1 MPPPRGY
8 ATFLLIIGL
17 AGAAGGVEGEQKI
30 AIIFIL
36 LFARLQLRLQL
47 RCIHREAVENF
58 YDFFLYLHRR
68 NRNKE
73 FSYIF
78 TMHMRNTR
86 AFLCR
91 MNFCL
96 IILQIMKN
104 ILWQKFFYRVH

>member
-1 MPPPRGY
+1 MPSPGSY

-36 LFARLQLRLQL
+36 LFARLQLR
-47 RCIHREAVENF
+47 CIHIEAVKNPHN
-58 YDFFLYLHRR
+58 FFLYLQRR
-68 NRNKE
+68 NRYEK
-73 FSYIF
+73 FSDVL
-78 TMHMRNTR
+78 TMYMGNSC

-91 MNFCL
+91 MNFSL

-104 ILWQKFFYRVH
+104 IFR

>member
-1 MPPPRGY
+1 MPSPGSY

-47 RCIHREAVENF
+47 RCIVGEAVENPHN
-58 YDFFLYLHRR
+58 FLLHLQRR
-68 NRNKE
+68 NRYEK
-73 FSYIF
+73 FSDVL
-78 TMHMRNTR
+78 TMYMGNSC

-91 MNFCL
+91 MNFSL

-104 ILWQKFFYRVH
+104 IFR